1 MTGPSVSPENKYRLK
16 NGIEG
21 NACLSSTIDNQI
33 LRYFCDSCI
42 GIAKQ
47 LGDNSDFISSVK
59 ELKKKLPKTKIG
71 SNGQIQ
77 EWLEDYEEVEPGHRH
92 ISPLFGLYPYN
103 EIDIY
108 KTPELAEAAEI
119 TIKRRLSNA
128 NFLSSQ
134 DREQAINNWLV
145 SGLHASTQTG
155 WSAAWLIH
163 FFARLYQGEPAYNQ
177 INGLL
182 NNATLGNLFLDH
194 PPFQIDGN
202 LGLVSGICELL
213 VQSHH
218 NWLSLIPALPSAWS
232 EGEVKG
238 LRVRGGYKVSFAWK
252 NGDITFLKLEGG
264 NKDQKVRVRIYGKN
278 TDVQNIELVFN
289 SEKIIELNF

>member
-1 MTGPSVSPENKYRLK
+1 
-16 NGIEG
+16 
-21 NACLSSTIDNQI
+21 
-33 LRYFCDSCI
+33 
-42 GIAKQ
+42 
-47 LGDNSDFISSVK
+47 
-59 ELKKKLPKTKIG
+59 
-71 SNGQIQ
+71 
-77 EWLEDYEEVEPGHRH
+77 
-92 ISPLFGLYPYN
+92 
-103 EIDIY
+103 
-108 KTPELAEAAEI
+108 
-119 TIKRRLSNA
+119 
-128 NFLSSQ
+128 
-134 DREQAINNWLV
+134 
-145 SGLHASTQTG
+145 
-155 WSAAWLIH
+155 
-163 FFARLYQGEPAYNQ
+163 
-177 INGLL
+177 
-182 NNATLGNLFLDH
+182 H

-238 LRVRGGYKVSFAWK
+238 FRVRGGYKVSFAWK

>member
-1 MTGPSVSPENKYRLK
+1 M
-16 NGIEG
+16 
-21 NACLSSTIDNQI
+21 A
-33 LRYFCDSCI
+33 DS
-42 GIAKQ
+42 
-47 LGDNSDFISSVK
+47 
-59 ELKKKLPKTKIG
+59 
-71 SNGQIQ
+71 
-77 EWLEDYEEVEPGHRH
+77 
-92 ISPLFGLYPYN
+92 
-103 EIDIY
+103 
-108 KTPELAEAAEI
+108 
-119 TIKRRLSNA
+119 
-128 NFLSSQ
+128 
-134 DREQAINNWLV
+134 
-145 SGLHASTQTG
+145 
-155 WSAAWLIH
+155 

-238 LRVRGGYKVSFAWK
+238 FRVRGGYKVSFAWK

-264 NKDQKVRVRIYGKN
+264 NKDQKSKSKNIWQN

>member
-1 MTGPSVSPENKYRLK
+1 M
-16 NGIEG
+16 
-21 NACLSSTIDNQI
+21 
-33 LRYFCDSCI
+33 
-42 GIAKQ
+42 
-47 LGDNSDFISSVK
+47 
-59 ELKKKLPKTKIG
+59 
-71 SNGQIQ
+71 
-77 EWLEDYEEVEPGHRH
+77 
-92 ISPLFGLYPYN
+92 
-103 EIDIY
+103 
-108 KTPELAEAAEI
+108 
-119 TIKRRLSNA
+119 
-128 NFLSSQ
+128 
-134 DREQAINNWLV
+134 
-145 SGLHASTQTG
+145 HASIQTG

-238 LRVRGGYKVSFAWK
+238 FRVRGGYKVSFAWK

-278 TDVQNIELVFN
+278 TD
-289 SEKIIELNF
+289 